1 MSAHSLLFFL
11 LTAVLACLTAAQSIV
26 NPTTAAASATALA
39 SAYGYTYAGCYN
51 ETTGFAGSG
60 GARALAD
67 MSSANNTM
75 TAASCLDFCS
85 QGNNGT
91 TMQYAGIEYG
101 RECYCGQYLS
111 ALSEEINATARC
123 IYACDGNS
131 SEICGGALALSL
143 YNLTDASKHSI
154 AWSLVAAQPA
164 WYGTAALITLIVAA
178 VL

>member
-1 MSAHSLLFFL
+1 
-11 LTAVLACLTAAQSIV
+11 
-26 NPTTAAASATALA
+26 
-39 SAYGYTYAGCYN
+39 
-51 ETTGFAGSG
+51 
-60 GARALAD
+60 
-67 MSSANNTM
+67 M

-123 IYACDGNS
+123 TYACDGNS
-131 SEICGGALALSL
+131 SEVCGGALALTL
-143 YNLTDASKHSI
+143 YNLTESSTKHSL

-164 WYGTAALITLIVAA
+164 WYGAAAIITLIVAA